1 MEKLKKSELN
11 TSENIAVLIM
21 AAGQSSRMKGIK
33 QLLPWKGTTLL
44 LHTLNTILDIQ
55 KEKVFMVLGAN
66 SALIQEELKLES
78 HPVTLIKNEAWQK
91 GLGSSIA
98 CGIDAILKQEQDID
112 GILICLADQ
121 PLLTSS
127 YYKELIRVFKTNNA
141 PIVATK
147 YPNKSGVPAIFSIKI
162 ARELIHL
169 NEDYGAKHIMSKY
182 KDSMIALDAGEQITD
197 IDTPETY
204 SLLYKQHNRLEND

>member
-1 MEKLKKSELN
+1 MKKSELI
-11 TSENIAVLIM
+11 TSENIAILMM

-44 LHTLNTILDIQ
+44 QHTLNTIYDIK
-55 KEKVFMVLGAN
+55 KENVYIVLGAN
-66 SALIQEELKLES
+66 SKRIEEELHLVKQ
-78 HPVTLIKNEAWQK
+78 PVTPIINEKWEN

-98 CGIDAILKQEQDID
+98 CGIDCILQKAQTID

-121 PLLTSS
+121 PLLTSG
-127 YYKELIRVFKTNNA
+127 YYQKLLQVFITKKA

-147 YPNKSGVPAIFSIKI
+147 YPNKSGVPAVFSTKI
-162 ARELIHL
+162 AQELIHL
-169 NEDYGAKHIMSKY
+169 NEDHGARHIMSKY
-182 KDSMIALDAGEQITD
+182 KDSMIVLDAREQIMD

-204 SLLYKQHNRLEND
+204 ELLYEQHNRLEND

>member
-1 MEKLKKSELN
+1 MEKLKKSELGI
-11 TSENIAVLIM
+11 SKNIAVLILS
-21 AAGQSSRMKGIK
+21 AGQSSRMKGIK

-44 LHTLNTILDIQ
+44 LHAVNTILEVQ

-66 SALIQEELKLES
+66 SALIQDRLKLES
-78 HPVTLIKNEAWQK
+78 FPVTLIKNEVWQK

-98 CGIDAILKQEQDID
+98 CGIDAILKQEYAID

-121 PLLTSS
+121 PLLTGS
-127 YYKELIRVFKTNNA
+127 YYKELIRVFKTNNM

-147 YPNKSGVPAIFSIKI
+147 YPKKSGVPAVFSIEI

-169 NEDYGAKHIMSKY
+169 NEDYGARHLMSKY

-204 SLLYKQHNRLEND
+204 KLLYKQHNQLKQ